1 MLTITFFISFAVLF
15 GTTFGD
21 RAITTTI
28 NSHPTTTTSSP
39 VHHNETETEKGPLH
53 LNFTARLTRLN
64 HPFPISCII
73 SGAFA
78 GHERA
83 NYSVVFYRTADTAK
97 HLIGRFDAFGKF
109 C

>member
-1 MLTITFFISFAVLF
+1 MLKITFFISIAVLF
-15 GTTFGD
+15 GIFGVG
-21 RAITTTI
+21 AITTPE
-28 NSHPTTTTSSP
+28 SHHTTTTSSP
-39 VHHNETETEKGPLH
+39 VHHNETEKSPLH

-73 SGAFA
+73 GGAFA

-97 HLIGRFDAFGKF
+97 HLIGRFDAFGKL